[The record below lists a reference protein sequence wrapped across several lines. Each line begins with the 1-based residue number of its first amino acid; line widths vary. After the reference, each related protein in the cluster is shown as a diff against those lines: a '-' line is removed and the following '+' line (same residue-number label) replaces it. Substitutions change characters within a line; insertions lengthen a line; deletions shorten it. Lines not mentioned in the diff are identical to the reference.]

1 MAPGQY
7 LVPAT
12 QQLLDRYAHAT
23 PWHVP
28 DVAPRCKQ
36 ESGVREISAGTL
48 IHVSRNSADAVSDNC
63 PAGGSTQRHDQSAAR
78 RDSGRSEYGPG
89 PTVHPDTRPSNL
101 ASRRDGFLPH
111 ASSVTP

>member
-48 IHVSRNSADAVSDNC
+48 IHVSRNSADAVSDNR
-63 PAGGSTQRHDQSAAR
+63 PTGGSPQCHDQSTAR
-78 RDSGRSEYGPG
+78 CDSGRNEYGPRSA
-89 PTVHPDTRPSNL
+89 VHPDT
-101 ASRRDGFLPH
+101 
-111 ASSVTP
+111 